1 MDTFRMAWRNVWRNK
16 RRSVVT
22 VSAMSLAL
30 LVMILYTSLVDG
42 YIKQMERNLLDLELG
57 EVQIFAED
65 YRDSPSIYKRIKDT
79 QKLIERLKAQGLKAT
94 ARLLAS
100 GLAAG
105 GDSSAGVSFIG
116 VDVKQDRAVSLI
128 YKNVMDGKWLDPAE
142 PGGVVIGR
150 RLAKNLNVK
159 PGDDLVVLSQGAD
172 GSMANELY
180 KVRGILRG
188 ITDSVDRTGVFMT
201 ADAFRELMVVSEGT
215 HQIII
220 RKPDEMPLNDAL
232 LKVREIAPGQDVK
245 TWRQIV
251 PTLASMMDSVQSVMF
266 VMFMIV
272 YFAIAIVILNAML
285 MAVFERIREFGI
297 MKALGVGPGAVL
309 RLILAEAAIQTVLAV
324 FIGCAL
330 SIPGLW
336 YLTEVGINLMSLGGI
351 TIHGLAWDPIW
362 RASVSAQSY
371 TGPVIT
377 LVVIVM
383 LAVLY
388 PAVKAA
394 MIVPVRAI
402 YHR

>member
-1 MDTFRMAWRNVWRNK
+1 VDTFRMAWRNVWRNK

>member
-42 YIKQMERNLLDLELG
+42 YIRQMERNLLDLELG

-65 YRDSPSIYKRIKDT
+65 YRDNPSIYKRIKDT
-79 QKLIERLKAQGLKAT
+79 QELLKKLKASGLSAT

-128 YKNVMDGKWLDPAE
+128 YKNVMDGKWLDPAD

-188 ITDSVDRTGVFMT
+188 ITESVDRTGVFMT
-201 ADAFRELMVVSEGT
+201 ADAFRDLMVVSEGT

-220 RKPDEMPLNDAL
+220 RKPDEMPLNEAL

-309 RLILAEAAIQTVLAV
+309 RLILTEAAIQTLLAV

-362 RASVSAQSY
+362 RASVSVQSY

-383 LAVLY
+383 LAVVY